1 MAKYS
6 DIKGFTVQTLSTDTV
21 ANQGAGGAWASGGS
35 LNAVK
40 QNLGGLGSQTAAL
53 AIGGFIPS
61 PPGGTVDVEQY
72 NGSSWTEIANLNAAI
87 ASNSAAGTTTAGMTF
102 GGAQPPSTRQK
113 TAEVWDG
120 SSWTEVGDFSGAV
133 RQALTGGGTT
143 TAAIAAAGYT
153 TDYAA
158 IVETCHGS

>member
-53 AIGGFIPS
+53 AVGGFIPS
-61 PPGGTVDVEQY
+61 PPGGTANVEQY
-72 NGSSWTEIANLNAAI
+72 NGSSWTEINDI
-87 ASNSAAGTTTAGMTF
+87 ATARGAAG
-102 GGAQPPSTRQK
+102 
-113 TAEVWDG
+113 
-120 SSWTEVGDFSGAV
+120 
-133 RQALTGGGTT
+133 GGGTT
-143 TAAIAAAGYT
+143 TAGIISGGNPAPGGTTNVTEEFTAADFEIKTVT
-153 TDYAA
+153 T
-158 IVETCHGS
+158 S